1 MIKFLLKGLLRD
13 KSRSLLP
20 LIVVAIGVMLAVFMR
35 GYINGIMVDM
45 IEQTARFNTGHVK
58 VMTQAYADN
67 MSQAP
72 NDLALTDVSE
82 LKENLQNDFPDMEW
96 VSRIKFGGLIDVPDE
111 NGETKSQGPAMGI
124 GLDLFSPDSD
134 EARRL
139 NLERSLV
146 RGSMPDSRGEVLL
159 SEDFSRKLDTGPG
172 KDITL
177 IGSTMNGGMAIY
189 NFRVSGTVRF
199 GNTGMDR
206 GTVIADL
213 QDVQHALN
221 MDDAAG
227 EILGFF
233 GSGYYEDE
241 TAAPVVEKFED
252 KYTNENDEYA
262 PMMLRL
268 RDQEGLSIYVD
279 MSKSM
284 GAIITF
290 IFIVAMSLVLW
301 NAGLLGGL
309 RRYGEIGIRLAIG
322 EEKGHIYR
330 TMIYESLMIGFAGTI
345 IGTAL
350 GLGLSWLMQTYG
362 LDISEFTKN
371 ATTGV
376 MMPDVVRARIT
387 PPDFYIGFI
396 PGVLSTVA
404 GTMLAGIGIYK
415 RKTAQLFKELET

>member
-67 MSQAP
+67 MAQTP

-111 NGETKSQGPAMGI
+111 NGETKRQGPAMGI
-124 GLDLFSPDSD
+124 GLDLFSPGSD

-159 SEDFSRKLDTGPG
+159 SENFSRKLDTGPG
-172 KDITL
+172 KDVTL

-206 GTVIADL
+206 GTVIAGL

-262 PMMLRL
+262 PVMLRL

-284 GAIITF
+284 GVIITF

-345 IGTAL
+345 IGTAF

-376 MMPDVVRARIT
+376 MMPDVVRSRIT

>member
-82 LKENLQNDFPDMEW
+82 LKENLRTDFPDMEW

-159 SEDFSRKLDTGPG
+159 SENFSRKLDTGPG
-172 KDITL
+172 KDVTL